1 MAAAT
6 GSGKSYWP
14 LVPAVATNV
23 TVVTTIGFLAPLL
36 VVLAHDFSVSTAEA
50 GQLVLATALP
60 WGLLAP
66 FSGLLGDR
74 FGRRPVIILALSGM
88 GLATIFGSFATDLR
102 MLLAL
107 RLLAGACGS
116 GGPPSIMAGLLE
128 YYPAHQ
134 RGRVIGWLN
143 TSFSIAALI
152 AVPALSALGGLLG
165 WRASFQVVGTML
177 LLGAVAIWLT
187 YPRLT
192 AGSSGSANP
201 LQAYR
206 YLFGR
211 PHLLTLL
218 LANLAERVTYST
230 FTVFMPA
237 LLIQSYGLDLV
248 SIAPA
253 LAVIAIGALAGTVAG
268 GQFADRFDRLRM
280 ALTTLVVSGLCGLAL
295 YVWPL
300 HLAFSVLIGC
310 CFGLANSAGRPPFTA
325 MLLGLT
331 ERHRGAINGLFALTN
346 QMGSAFGAGFGGAML
361 AWAGYSGLGPL
372 ALGFAILASALI
384 LSARTATRPSLTH
397 S

>member
-1 MAAAT
+1 
-6 GSGKSYWP
+6 
-14 LVPAVATNV
+14 
-23 TVVTTIGFLAPLL
+23 
-36 VVLAHDFSVSTAEA
+36 
-50 GQLVLATALP
+50 
-60 WGLLAP
+60 
-66 FSGLLGDR
+66 
-74 FGRRPVIILALSGM
+74 
-88 GLATIFGSFATDLR
+88 
-102 MLLAL
+102 
-107 RLLAGACGS
+107 
-116 GGPPSIMAGLLE
+116 
-128 YYPAHQ
+128 
-134 RGRVIGWLN
+134 
-143 TSFSIAALI
+143 
-152 AVPALSALGGLLG
+152 
-165 WRASFQVVGTML
+165 
-177 LLGAVAIWLT
+177 VAIWLT